1 MHKTFNNIL
10 TNEIFTCP
18 DHNFMHNSFHI
29 FMHKIFYNMLTDELK
44 FREEEKKKK
53 EGRDDVGPLNAAE
66 FKRRSTVDQLL
77 YITTESARK

>member
-1 MHKTFNNIL
+1 MHKIFNNIL
-10 TNEIFTCP
+10 KNEIFTCP

-53 EGRDDVGPLNAAE
+53 KEGRDDVGPLTPPN
-66 FKRRSTVDQLL
+66 SNVDPLWTNS
-77 YITTESARK
+77 YI